1 MINWFK
7 GLQHPEAFHGKDSR
21 CPYFEGWYHKLVS
34 KTKRSI
40 VIIPGM
46 YRSGEDKNEFAF
58 IMIFDGNSGD
68 VHFERFSIDNFV
80 SKTVAYDTGIGK
92 NHFSKDKIILD
103 IRSESFSV
111 RGSVN
116 FSSTTPW
123 PVTLLEPGCMGWY
136 SYLPIMEC
144 YHGILSMNHSL
155 SGELSMNGE
164 NLNFDAGVGYI
175 EKDWGRNFPQ
185 SWIWAQANHFKEEN
199 VSLSASIAKIPL
211 LRTRFA
217 GFIVGLLINNKL
229 YRFTTYRSA
238 KIIKIKKNSDKIEW
252 VLKQRD
258 LTLSISIITGK
269 KSGMLYAP
277 DKYDMLEKVEEHL
290 DSSIKI
296 RLQKHQQIILEDQSD
311 YAATEVVGDI
321 ESLLELA
328 NSA

>member
-1 MINWFK
+1 MIKWLK
-7 GLQHPEAFHGKDSR
+7 GLQHPEAFHGMDSR
-21 CPYFEGWYHKLVS
+21 SPYFEGWYHKLVS

-46 YRSGEDKNEFAF
+46 YRSGEVENEFSF
-58 IMIFDGNSGD
+58 IMIFDGNSGE
-68 VHFERFSIDNFV
+68 VHFERFSYDHFV
-80 SKTVAYDTGIGK
+80 SKTNAYDTEIGK
-92 NHFSKDKIILD
+92 NHFSKNKINLD
-103 IRSESFSV
+103 IKSGSFSI
-111 RGSVN
+111 RGAVN
-116 FSSTTPW
+116 FSGITPW

-155 SGELSMNGE
+155 SGELSINGE
-164 NLNFDAGVGYI
+164 NINFNSGIGYI

-185 SWIWAQANHFKEEN
+185 SWIWVQANHFKKRK

-211 LRTRFA
+211 LGTRFA
-217 GFIVGLLINNKL
+217 GFIVGLLIDDKL

-238 KIIKIKKNSDKIEW
+238 KIINIKKNSDEIEW

-258 LTLSISIITGK
+258 LTLSISIIIGK

-277 DKYDMLEKVEEHL
+277 DQLDMVEKVEEHL
-290 DSSIKI
+290 DSSVKFK
-296 RLQKHQQIILEDQSD
+296 LQEHQQVIFEDESD

-328 NSA
+328 NNI

>member
-1 MINWFK
+1 MIKWFK
-7 GLQHPEAFHGKDSR
+7 GLQHPEAFHGTDSR
-21 CPYFEGWYHKLVS
+21 SPYFEGWYHKLVS

-46 YRSGEDKNEFAF
+46 YRSGEVENEFSF
-58 IMIFDGNSGD
+58 IMVFDGNSGE
-68 VHFERFSIDNFV
+68 VHFERFSFDHFV
-80 SKTVAYDTGIGK
+80 SKTNAYDTEIGK
-92 NHFSKDKIILD
+92 NHFSKNKINLD
-103 IRSESFSV
+103 IKSGSFSIK
-111 RGSVN
+111 GAVN
-116 FSSTTPW
+116 FSGITPW

-155 SGELSMNGE
+155 SGELSINGE
-164 NLNFDAGVGYI
+164 NINFNSGLGYI

-185 SWIWAQANHFKEEN
+185 SWIWVQANHFKKEK

-211 LRTRFA
+211 LGTRFA
-217 GFIVGLLINNKL
+217 GFIVGLLINDKL

-238 KIIKIKKNSDKIEW
+238 KIINIKKNSDEIEW

-258 LTLSISIITGK
+258 LTLSISIIIGK

-277 DKYDMLEKVEEHL
+277 DQLDMVEKVEEHL
-290 DSSIKI
+290 DSSVKFK
-296 RLQKHQQIILEDQSD
+296 LQEDQQVIFEDESD

-328 NSA
+328 NNI

>member
-1 MINWFK
+1 MIKWFK
-7 GLQHPEAFHGKDSR
+7 GLQHPEAYHGMDSR
-21 CPYFEGWYHKLVS
+21 SPYFEGWYHKLVS

-46 YRSGEDKNEFAF
+46 YRSGEVENEFSF
-58 IMIFDGNSGD
+58 IMIFDGNSGE
-68 VHFERFSIDNFV
+68 VHFERFSYDHFV
-80 SKTVAYDTGIGK
+80 SKTNAYDTKIGK
-92 NHFSKDKIILD
+92 NHFSKNKINLNIKSG
-103 IRSESFSV
+103 RFSIK
-111 RGSVN
+111 GAVN
-116 FSSTTPW
+116 FSGTTPW

-155 SGELSMNGE
+155 SGELSLNGE
-164 NLNFDAGVGYI
+164 SINFNSGLGYI

-185 SWIWAQANHFKEEN
+185 SWIWVQANHFKKEK

-211 LRTRFA
+211 LGTRFA
-217 GFIVGLLINNKL
+217 GFIVGLLINDKL

-238 KIIKIKKNSDKIEW
+238 KIVNIKKNSDEIEW
-252 VLKQRD
+252 VLKQKD
-258 LTLSISIITGK
+258 LTLSISIIIGK

-277 DKYDMLEKVEEHL
+277 DQLDMVEKVEEHL
-290 DSSIKI
+290 DSSVKFK
-296 RLQKHQQIILEDQSD
+296 LQEHQQVIFEDESD

-328 NSA
+328 NNI

>member
-1 MINWFK
+1 MIKWFK
-7 GLQHPEAFHGKDSR
+7 GLQHPEAFHGEDSR
-21 CPYFEGWYHKLVS
+21 SPYFEGWYHKLVS

-46 YRSGEDKNEFAF
+46 YRSGEVENEFSF
-58 IMIFDGNSGD
+58 IMIFDGNSGE
-68 VHFERFSIDNFV
+68 VHFERFSYDHFV
-80 SKTVAYDTGIGK
+80 SKTNAYDTEIGK
-92 NHFSKDKIILD
+92 NHFSKNKINLNIK
-103 IRSESFSV
+103 SGSFSIK
-111 RGSVN
+111 GAVN
-116 FSSTTPW
+116 FSGTTPW

-155 SGELSMNGE
+155 SGELSINGE
-164 NLNFDAGVGYI
+164 NINFNSGLGYI

-185 SWIWAQANHFKEEN
+185 SWIWVQANHFKKGK

-211 LRTRFA
+211 LGTRFA
-217 GFIVGLLINNKL
+217 GFIVGLLIDDKL

-238 KIIKIKKNSDKIEW
+238 KIINIKKNSDEIEW

-258 LTLSISIITGK
+258 LTLSISIIIGK

-277 DKYDMLEKVEEHL
+277 DQLDMVEKVEEHL
-290 DSSIKI
+290 DSSVKFK
-296 RLQKHQQIILEDQSD
+296 LQEHQQVIFEDESD

-328 NSA
+328 NNI

>member
-1 MINWFK
+1 MIKWFK
-7 GLQHPEAFHGKDSR
+7 GLQHPEAFHGTDSR
-21 CPYFEGWYHKLVS
+21 SPYFEGWYHKLVS

-46 YRSGEDKNEFAF
+46 YRSGEVENEFSF
-58 IMIFDGNSGD
+58 IMVFDGNSGE
-68 VHFERFSIDNFV
+68 VHFERFSFDHFV
-80 SKTVAYDTGIGK
+80 SKTNAYNTEIGK
-92 NHFSKDKIILD
+92 NHFSKNKINLD
-103 IRSESFSV
+103 IKSGSFSIK
-111 RGSVN
+111 GAVN
-116 FSSTTPW
+116 FSGITPW

-155 SGELSMNGE
+155 SGELSLNGE
-164 NLNFDAGVGYI
+164 NINFNSGLGYI

-185 SWIWAQANHFKEEN
+185 SWIWVQANHFKKEK

-211 LRTRFA
+211 LGTRFA
-217 GFIVGLLINNKL
+217 GFIVGLLINDKL

-238 KIIKIKKNSDKIEW
+238 KIINIKKNSDEIEW

-258 LTLSISIITGK
+258 LTLSISIIIGK

-277 DKYDMLEKVEEHL
+277 DQLDMVEKVEEHL
-290 DSSIKI
+290 DSSVKFK
-296 RLQKHQQIILEDQSD
+296 LQEDQQVIFEDESD

-328 NSA
+328 NNI

>member
-1 MINWFK
+1 MIKWLK
-7 GLQHPEAFHGKDSR
+7 GLQHPEAFHGMDSR
-21 CPYFEGWYHKLVS
+21 SPYFEGWYHKLVS

-46 YRSGEDKNEFAF
+46 YRSGEVENEFSF
-58 IMIFDGNSGD
+58 IMIFDGNSGE
-68 VHFERFSIDNFV
+68 VHFERFSYDHFV
-80 SKTVAYDTGIGK
+80 SKTNAYDTEIGK
-92 NHFSKDKIILD
+92 NHFSKNKINLD
-103 IRSESFSV
+103 IKSGSFSIK
-111 RGSVN
+111 GAVN
-116 FSSTTPW
+116 FSGTTPW

-155 SGELSMNGE
+155 SGELSLNGE
-164 NLNFDAGVGYI
+164 NINFNSGLGYI

-185 SWIWAQANHFKEEN
+185 SWIWVQANHFKKEK

-211 LRTRFA
+211 LGTRFA
-217 GFIVGLLINNKL
+217 GFIVGLLINDKL

-238 KIIKIKKNSDKIEW
+238 KIINIKKNSDEIEW

-258 LTLSISIITGK
+258 LTLSISIIIGK

-277 DKYDMLEKVEEHL
+277 DQLDMVEKVEEHL
-290 DSSIKI
+290 DSSVKFK
-296 RLQKHQQIILEDQSD
+296 LQEHQQVIFEDESD

-328 NSA
+328 NNI

>member
-1 MINWFK
+1 MIKWFK
-7 GLQHPEAFHGKDSR
+7 GLQHPEAFHGMDSR
-21 CPYFEGWYHKLVS
+21 SPYFEGWYHKLVS

-46 YRSGEDKNEFAF
+46 YRSGEVENKFSF
-58 IMIFDGNSGD
+58 IMIFDGNSGE
-68 VHFERFSIDNFV
+68 VHFERFSYDHFV
-80 SKTVAYDTGIGK
+80 SKTNAYDTKIGK
-92 NHFSKDKIILD
+92 NHFSKNKINLNIKSS
-103 IRSESFSV
+103 RFSIK
-111 RGSVN
+111 GAVN
-116 FSSTTPW
+116 FSGTTPW

-155 SGELSMNGE
+155 SGELSLNGE
-164 NLNFDAGVGYI
+164 NINFNSGLGYI

-185 SWIWAQANHFKEEN
+185 SWIWVQANHFKKEK

-211 LRTRFA
+211 LGTRFA
-217 GFIVGLLINNKL
+217 GFIVGLLINDKL

-238 KIIKIKKNSDKIEW
+238 KIVNIKKNSDEIEW

-258 LTLSISIITGK
+258 LTLSISIIIGK

-277 DKYDMLEKVEEHL
+277 DQLDMVEKVEEHL
-290 DSSIKI
+290 DSSVKFK
-296 RLQKHQQIILEDQSD
+296 LQEHQQVIFEDESD

-328 NSA
+328 NNI

>member
-1 MINWFK
+1 MIKWLK
-7 GLQHPEAFHGKDSR
+7 GLQHPEAFHGMDSR
-21 CPYFEGWYHKLVS
+21 SPYFEGWYHKLVS

-46 YRSGEDKNEFAF
+46 YRSGEVENEFSF
-58 IMIFDGNSGD
+58 IMIFDGNSGE
-68 VHFERFSIDNFV
+68 VHFERFSYDHFV
-80 SKTVAYDTGIGK
+80 SKTNAYDTKIGK
-92 NHFSKDKIILD
+92 NHFSKNKINLNIKSG
-103 IRSESFSV
+103 RFSIK
-111 RGSVN
+111 GAVN
-116 FSSTTPW
+116 FSGTTPW

-155 SGELSMNGE
+155 SGELSLNGE
-164 NLNFDAGVGYI
+164 NINFNSGLGYI

-185 SWIWAQANHFKEEN
+185 SWIWVQANHFKKEK

-211 LRTRFA
+211 LGTRFA
-217 GFIVGLLINNKL
+217 GFIVGLLINDKL

-238 KIIKIKKNSDKIEW
+238 KIVNIKKNSDEIEW

-258 LTLSISIITGK
+258 LTLSISIIIGK

-277 DKYDMLEKVEEHL
+277 DQLDMVEKVEEHL
-290 DSSIKI
+290 DSSVKFK
-296 RLQKHQQIILEDQSD
+296 LQEHQQVIFEDESD
-311 YAATEVVGDI
+311 YAATEVIGDI

-328 NSA
+328 NNI

>member
-7 GLQHPEAFHGKDSR
+7 GLQHPEAFHGADSR
-21 CPYFEGWYHKLVS
+21 SPYFEGWYHKLVS

-46 YRSGEDKNEFAF
+46 YRSGEEENEFSF
-58 IMIFDGNSGD
+58 IMIFDGNSGE
-68 VHFERFSIDNFV
+68 VHFERFSYDHFV
-80 SKTVAYDTGIGK
+80 SKTNAYDTEIGK
-92 NHFSKDKIILD
+92 NHFSKNKINLD
-103 IRSESFSV
+103 IKSGSFSIK
-111 RGSVN
+111 GAVN
-116 FSSTTPW
+116 FSGITPW

-155 SGELSMNGE
+155 SGELSINGE
-164 NLNFDAGVGYI
+164 NINFNSGLGYI

-185 SWIWAQANHFKEEN
+185 SWIWVQANHFKKGK

-211 LRTRFA
+211 LGTRFA
-217 GFIVGLLINNKL
+217 GFIVGLLINDKL

-238 KIIKIKKNSDKIEW
+238 KIVNIKKNSDEIEW

-258 LTLSISIITGK
+258 LTLSISIIIGK

-277 DKYDMLEKVEEHL
+277 DQLDMVEKVEEHL
-290 DSSIKI
+290 DSSVKFK
-296 RLQKHQQIILEDQSD
+296 LQEHQQVIFEDESD

-328 NSA
+328 NNI